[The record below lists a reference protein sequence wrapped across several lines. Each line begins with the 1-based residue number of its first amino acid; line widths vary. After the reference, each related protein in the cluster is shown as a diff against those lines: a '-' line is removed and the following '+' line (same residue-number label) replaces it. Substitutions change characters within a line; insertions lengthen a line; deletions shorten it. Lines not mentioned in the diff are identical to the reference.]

1 MRAICETESIV
12 FGENR
17 RVGTRSHALRN
28 LTTLSFYLY
37 ADLSSSCAV
46 HSGPIGSFI
55 SISATLVSFSLQY
68 IAGFFLPD
76 GARPAALTR
85 ARIEHAL
92 TPGLSCMRGASDAT
106 AS

>member
-1 MRAICETESIV
+1 MRVICETESIV

-17 RVGTRSHALRN
+17 RLGARSHAFRN

-37 ADLSSSCAV
+37 ADLSSSYAV
-46 HSGPIGSFI
+46 HSGPVGSFI
-55 SISATLVSFSLQY
+55 SIAATLASFSLQY

-76 GARPAALTR
+76 GAGPAALTR
-85 ARIEHAL
+85 SRIAHAL
-92 TPGLSCMRGASDAT
+92 KPGLSCVRGASDAT

>member
-1 MRAICETESIV
+1 
-12 FGENR
+12 
-17 RVGTRSHALRN
+17 
-28 LTTLSFYLY
+28 
-37 ADLSSSCAV
+37 
-46 HSGPIGSFI
+46 
-55 SISATLVSFSLQY
+55 
-68 IAGFFLPD
+68 LPD